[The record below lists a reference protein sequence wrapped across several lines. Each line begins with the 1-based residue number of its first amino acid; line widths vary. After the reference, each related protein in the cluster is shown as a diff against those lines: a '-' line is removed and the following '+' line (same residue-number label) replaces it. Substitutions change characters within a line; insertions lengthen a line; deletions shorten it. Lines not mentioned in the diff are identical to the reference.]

1 LLKDTIEAQK
11 IIGLFLCSA
20 ALTSSYTNMAAL
32 MSWIPKK
39 LQVVV
44 VETIRDLSEAVYFD
58 PEQNPLNVV
67 GNYSISYSDKG
78 LDLTKIGFEK
88 RLVIELIPIIF
99 PMIKDAIKSSCS
111 NFKDDELDADFCS
124 ASVTP
129 SVIASHQMHW
139 CLK

>member
-1 LLKDTIEAQK
+1 
-11 IIGLFLCSA
+11 
-20 ALTSSYTNMAAL
+20 MAAL

-99 PMIKDAIKSSCS
+99 LMINYAIKVPALFLRMM
-111 NFKDDELDADFCS
+111 NWMQTFT
-124 ASVTP
+124 V
-129 SVIASHQMHW
+129 HQ
-139 CLK
+139 